1 MKNKKLF
8 KKIAPIVMSV
18 AVAMTSLPVGVFAED
33 FTSGDGVTAEEYV
46 AEDIYEDTYEE
57 IEEFCNE
64 NDIKNTSYNAYNE
77 QITKSAFS
85 KSAGTG
91 GIVISIGGN
100 TLKTAKEYAQN
111 NGDTSF
117 VVVGAKEYDGSA
129 TNLTVINFKEE
140 QIAFIAGYIA
150 ANMTKSG
157 KIGFVGS
164 VEDAST
170 KAYESGFA
178 AGAYYA
184 NRSIQCESRY
194 IGSIDNPLLGGEV
207 AKEMMDG
214 GVDVIYQAAGNSG
227 LGVVDAVK
235 ERDKYVIGSAE
246 DQTYLAND
254 NVIASSVKNM
264 DSLLKNIIIE
274 AKKSFPATI
283 EGMRSVG
290 IEDGALYM
298 EYNDK
303 LIASSLKTKVEVI
316 SNRIISEE
324 IEVPAND
331 IQLEAFKESVN

>member
-1 MKNKKLF
+1 MNNKRKIFMKKFILLC
-8 KKIAPIVMSV
+8 IALSIPFIFMGCSEKEFCVSYISGGDSV
-18 AVAMTSLPVGVFAED
+18 YDSNLSAE
-33 FTSGDGVTAEEYV
+33 
-46 AEDIYEDTYEE
+46 TYEE

-91 GIVISIGGN
+91 GIVISIGAN

-207 AKEMMDG
+207 AKEMMEG

-303 LIASSLKTKVEVI
+303 LIDSSLKTKVEVI